1 MNRASVQPGDRV
13 LVSAFASGKNWM
25 TEVRIEAREVI
36 RTRWGKIPTLRIR
49 PKIKYTDGPLR
60 AKGKVRFWA
69 TDDRYRIPVRMQ
81 SVAMII
87 GRVRAELIRAAGIAE
102 DSLLARVIRE
112 AHAGKAP
119 HERTAGR

>member
-1 MNRASVQPGDRV
+1 MGQDPHAAHP
-13 LVSAFASGKNWM
+13 A
-25 TEVRIEAREVI
+25 
-36 RTRWGKIPTLRIR
+36 
-49 PKIKYTDGPLR
+49 KIKYTDGPLR

-81 SVAMII
+81 SVVMII

-102 DSLLARVIRE
+102 DSLLAQAIRK

-119 HERTAGR
+119 HERTARR